1 MVRAFHSELYRLR
14 RRWMPWV
21 MIAAIAVV
29 ALVFYELLW
38 VTATT
43 QLQLLRSGNAP
54 ASAVGAGG
62 PAASIRQLEDMVSQ
76 LRPSQVHTLGV
87 SIVSGVG
94 SVLLIV
100 FAASHVGTEYGW
112 GTLRT
117 MLASGASRGAFLGVK
132 LATAVVFGAVF
143 ALVGVVAMV
152 AASYLVSAQGGLAP
166 SAPDVGLVAAAYA
179 KTVFVFLPY
188 VALASLIAL
197 WARSSGAGIGVG
209 LVIYFAESIVA
220 SIVISLDRGLA
231 RIVDLGLS
239 RNVSSITHVSV
250 VTTGTESTAPP
261 LPDAGQAAAVLA
273 VWTIL
278 FVAVAYWRLRTRDV
292 TLA

>member
-1 MVRAFHSELYRLR
+1 MLRTFGSEVYRLE

-21 MIAAIAVV
+21 MVAAIVIV

-43 QLQLLRSGNAP
+43 QLQLLRGGNAP
-54 ASAVGAGG
+54 ANAVGPGG
-62 PAASIRQLEDMVSQ
+62 TEASIRQLEDMLSQ
-76 LRPSQVHTLGV
+76 LRPSEVHSLGV

-94 SVLLIV
+94 SVMLIV

-117 MLASGASRGAFLGVK
+117 LLASGASRAAFLGVK
-132 LATAVVFGAVF
+132 LATAVVFAAIF
-143 ALVGVVAMV
+143 ALAGVVAMV

-166 SAPDVGLVAAAYA
+166 SAPDLGLVAAAYA

-188 VALASLIAL
+188 IALASLIAL
-197 WARSSGAGIGVG
+197 WARSSGAGIGVA
-209 LVIYFAESIVA
+209 LVLYFTESIVA
-220 SIVISLDRGLA
+220 SIVISVNRDLA
-231 RIVDLGLS
+231 RVADLGLS
-239 RNVSSITHVSV
+239 RNVSAITHVTV
-250 VTTGTESTAPP
+250 VTTGTESSAPP
-261 LPDAGQAAAVLA
+261 LPDPVQAAAVLVA
-273 VWTIL
+273 WTAL
-278 FVAVAYWRLRTRDV
+278 FLAAAYWRLRTRDV